1 MASNIKVLGKILK
14 KKKKKKEKI
23 KDDEKKAIG
32 LFCILTR
39 IICKFISRLY

>member
-14 KKKKKKEKI
+14 KKKKKEKK